1 MEKVYSY
8 EKRIIFFHTAWYH
21 VARDTRR
28 RIVISSPKDEAT
40 CSVKSVNFHQTTQCH
55 IPESSYVCIYMLFS
69 NIAISH
75 MVKIKGNEQF
85 MYLLLHHSKNRFC
98 RLLESD
104 DGRQR
109 DNRVHEVNT
118 AERGRWKG
126 SSEWSSWWGMHYGV
140 FKGWDVGSFFRC
152 CRKGPRVLH
161 PLGHLSVTTLCVK
174 STAAEYKDAEKA
186 CQSAW

>member
-1 MEKVYSY
+1 MFRKIYFY
-8 EKRIIFFHTAWYH
+8 
-21 VARDTRR
+21 
-28 RIVISSPKDEAT
+28 
-40 CSVKSVNFHQTTQCH
+40 QTTQCH
-55 IPESSYVCIYMLFS
+55 IPEGSYVCIYMLFS

-85 MYLLLHHSKNRFC
+85 MYLLLHHSKNPFC

-140 FKGWDVGSFFRC
+140 FKGRDVGSFFRC

-161 PLGHLSVTTLCVK
+161 PLGHLSVDSVVREKHSSRIQGCWESLSVRMIKIRRIMFSNTLPECQP
-174 STAAEYKDAEKA
+174 SSEKN
-186 CQSAW
+186 W